1 MANAGFLARLGA
13 NTKRGRAA
21 GAKAMNLGM
30 PVGMRD
36 SMQGRIANRNAAYR
50 RYGRETAAAG
60 IIGGA
65 SIGLMYRGRGR
76 NSQRGGYNPPRLRE
90 PRGSG
95 RYA

>member
-21 GAKAMNLGM
+21 GTKAMNLGM
-30 PVGMRD
+30 PAGMRG
-36 SMQGRIANRNAAYR
+36 SMQTRMANKNSAYR
-50 RYGRETAAAG
+50 RHGMYVAG
-60 IIGGA
+60 GGLA
-65 SIGLMYRGRGR
+65 MTGLMLGGRKS
-76 NSQRGGYNPPRLRE
+76 NNQRGGYKPPTLRE